1 MDDKDNKSAGE
12 PPGIS
17 QIPLLNEIVFESGM
31 PLQPPT
37 TTRTTRTRT
46 QQTDNEHGPDYDPDT
61 LDLFEEPAAR
71 LQSLVKKFTEEELR
85 AGADQMI
92 ENLVAE
98 FSAEITRRLRD
109 QLGDQ
114 LRAILEDLNTSPKE
128 E

>member
-1 MDDKDNKSAGE
+1 MDEKDNKSTGDA
-12 PPGIS
+12 PGIS
-17 QIPLLNEIVFESGM
+17 QIPLLNEIVFDTDM
-31 PLQPPT
+31 PLPPPT
-37 TTRTTRTRT
+37 IRTRT
-46 QQTDNEHGPDYDPDT
+46 YRTDNEHGPDYDPDT
-61 LDLFEEPAAR
+61 LDLFEDPAAR

-109 QLGDQ
+109 ELGDQ
-114 LRAILEDLNTSPKE
+114 LKAILEDLNATPKE